1 MPVSQELLDHYHN
14 TRFEVEGLETMR
26 IGKPLPD
33 SVIAW
38 AMSQGADMV
47 ALLGAE
53 NPQSTLAPADDNATR
68 HAALIAE
75 CTERGLPYLPAL
87 GLTDD
92 WRENHLLVAG
102 LTRDEA
108 DDFRR
113 RYDQTTVL
121 HATIGGIIEL
131 VGL

>member
-1 MPVSQELLDHYHN
+1 MPISQELLDHYHN
-14 TRFEVEGLETMR
+14 TRFEIDGLDALR

-33 SVIAW
+33 SVVVW
-38 AMSQGADMV
+38 ARSHGAAMV

-53 NPQSTLAPADDNATR
+53 NPQSTLSTDEENLQR
-68 HAALIAE
+68 HATLIAE
-75 CTERGLPYLPAL
+75 CNELGLPYCAAL

-102 LTRDEA
+102 LSREDA

-121 HATIGGIIEL
+121 HATLGGIVEL

>member
-14 TRFEVEGLETMR
+14 TRFEIEGLATLR
-26 IGKPLPD
+26 IGAPLPE
-33 SVIAW
+33 SVITW
-38 AMSQGADMV
+38 ARAQGATML

-53 NPQSTLAPADDNATR
+53 NPQSTLTTDEDNARR

-102 LTRDEA
+102 LTLEEA
-108 DDFRR
+108 DDFRT

-121 HATIGGIIEL
+121 HANVGGVVEL
-131 VGL
+131 VGV